1 MNISKKKKPRVL
13 TYLLILAG
21 LLILFFII
29 GKSAGW
35 IGKKEVTKVTVA
47 KVTYRTIVETVS
59 ANGKIQPEKEV
70 KISSDVSGEI
80 VDMYVK
86 EGDSVVK
93 GKLLCRINP
102 EIYITS
108 LDRANASLNNAR
120 AQLASSKARLLQSEA
135 RYNELR
141 LTYDRNKKLYDQKV
155 LSDAEFETTKSSYLN
170 AQAEVEATKQSIKA
184 AEYTVASFE
193 ASVNEAGKSLN
204 RTEIFAPVS
213 GIISKLNVEKGE
225 RVVGTSQMPG
235 TEMMRI
241 ANLADMEA
249 RVEVNENDIIRVS
262 VGDTATVEVDA
273 YLNRKFLGIV
283 TEVANSANLA
293 GVSADQVTNFTV
305 KIRMLKSSYSDLL
318 KASRAPFRPGMS
330 ASVEI
335 QTDMVVNIP
344 SIPVVAVTSRGGDG
358 KETGKTKKEESDKED
373 GKKEE
378 LKEVVF
384 VYKDGKAVMRE
395 VKYGIQDQEFIHIVS
410 GIEKNDEVISG
421 PYNTISKKL
430 KDGEAV
436 MKVTE
441 KELFESTMKAGP
453 PAKEGD

>member
-1 MNISKKKKPRVL
+1 MNISKKKKPRLL
-13 TYLLILAG
+13 TYLLILVG
-21 LLILFFII
+21 LLILFFIV
-29 GKSAGW
+29 GKGAGW
-35 IGKKEVTKVTVA
+35 IGKKEATKVTVA

-59 ANGKIQPEKEV
+59 ANGKIQPEREV

-120 AQLASSKARLLQSEA
+120 AQLASSKARLLQAEA

-141 LTYDRNKKLYDQKV
+141 LTYERNKKLFDQKV
-155 LSDAEFETTKSSYLN
+155 LSEAEFETAKSAYLN
-170 AQAEVEATKQSIKA
+170 AQAEIEATKQSIKA

-193 ASVNEAGKSLN
+193 ASVNEAGKNLN

-213 GIISKLNVEKGE
+213 GIISKLSVEKGE

-235 TEMMRI
+235 TEMMCI

-318 KASRAPFRPGMS
+318 KESHAPFRPGMS

-335 QTDMVVNIP
+335 QTDMVTNVP
-344 SIPVVAVTSRGGDG
+344 SIPVVAVTSRGSDV
-358 KETGKTKKEESDKED
+358 KELRKTKKEESGKDED
-373 GKKEE
+373 KKEE

-384 VYKDGKAVMRE
+384 VYKEGKAVMRE
-395 VKYGIQDQEFIHIVS
+395 VKYGIQDQEFIHIIS
-410 GIEKNDEVISG
+410 GIEKNEEVISG

-430 KDGEAV
+430 KDGEQV

-441 KELFESTMKAGP
+441 KELFESTIHAESR
-453 PAKEGD
+453 AKEGD